1 MLMFST
7 VLLGGMIGGGLL
19 WVSLRYETFFHPLL
33 MPLASLFVM
42 AVFAPLAQL
51 YFFGERKTE
60 SFQVHA
66 SLLSCLYVAGLC
78 LPFVTRLNPCEP
90 LVTWLLAP
98 LERTALPSGERQ
110 SRWYAMGVLVCAVA
124 LYLLLICD
132 SPLGWDWVRH
142 SRMAYQMGRAGV
154 GHWFVLSQAA
164 LFLGYL
170 AWLCDRHVKSIWK
183 IVLATLICTG
193 GFVLFGSKNGV
204 VGTLIAGGLYYHY
217 FVKPIPQRW
226 LVIAGGAALPLVI
239 ISPWLQGSFASL
251 KQTMR
256 YYDYFDNTAMYLE
269 HQDAIGRQWG
279 GAMLSSLWEYVPRGF
294 FPAKPFIH
302 GQLAINEYFWPG
314 LTALGHTPAFLPW
327 IVYYLDLGTLGVF
340 FGGLITGLI
349 YKGVY
354 LHFLHRR
361 TFLSFVVLLQ
371 VCFVP
376 VLKFSPMLYFAFFL
390 IAVAWS
396 HERFNVLCRK
406 LLDKLRPKVEPAEPP
421 PLFRRNTAPAR

>member
-1 MLMFST
+1 MLILCT
-7 VLLGGMIGGGLL
+7 ILLGGMIGGGLL
-19 WVSLRYETFFHPLL
+19 WVSLRYQTFFHPLL

-42 AVFAPLAQL
+42 GVFAPLAQL

-60 SFQVHA
+60 SFQVQA
-66 SLLSCLYVAGLC
+66 SLLSSLYVIGLC
-78 LPFVTRLNPCEP
+78 LPFVTRLNPCEQ

-98 LERTALPSGERQ
+98 LERSALPAEGRR
-110 SRWYAMGVLVCAVA
+110 SRWFAVGLLVCWIA

-132 SPLGWDWVRH
+132 SPLGWDWLLH
-142 SRMAYQMGRAGV
+142 SRTAYQFGRAGV

-170 AWLCDRHVKSIWK
+170 AWLCDRQVKSIWK

-204 VGTLIAGGLYYHY
+204 VGALISGGLYYHY
-217 FVKPIPQRW
+217 FVRPIPQRW
-226 LVIAGGAALPLVI
+226 LVMAGCAALPLVI
-239 ISPWLQGSFASL
+239 ISPWLQGSFNSL

-269 HQDAIGRQWG
+269 HQEVIGRKWG
-279 GAMLSSLWEYVPRGF
+279 GAMLSSFWEYVPRGF
-294 FPAKPFIH
+294 YPAKPFIH
-302 GQLAINEYFWPG
+302 GQLSINEYFWPG

-340 FGGLITGLI
+340 LGGLVTGLI

-354 LHFLHRR
+354 VHFLHRR
-361 TFLSFVVLLQ
+361 SFLSFVVLLQ

-376 VLKFSPMLYFAFFL
+376 VLKFSPALYFAMFL

-396 HERFNVLCRK
+396 HERVNVVCHK
-406 LLDKLRPKVEPAEPP
+406 LMEKLHPKVEAEP
-421 PLFRRNTAPAR
+421 TAPMRRGTAAAR